1 MRYEHIFFDLDHTL
15 WDFKTNS
22 RNALSELF
30 ELHLKPRNPKI
41 SFNRFYDTYQSVN
54 DRWWAQ
60 YRAEKVD
67 KESLRTGRFRDSLHR
82 FGIVDESLTE
92 SLSQGYVDRSPYLT
106 SLFPNALDVLRHLMD
121 KGYRMHIITNGFEE
135 VQHIKIRESGLR
147 GFFEEIITSE
157 QAGVKKPDPGIF
169 EYALERTS
177 ASLDRSMMIGDN
189 LHADIQGA
197 KEIGMDQVWF
207 DPHSKGQDG
216 HATHRI
222 HDLRELKSIL

>member
-22 RNALSELF
+22 RNVLSELF
-30 ELHLKPRNPKI
+30 ELHLKPRNPRI
-41 SFNRFYDTYQSVN
+41 SFNNFYYTYQSVN
-54 DRWWAQ
+54 DLWWAQ

-92 SLSQGYVDRSPYLT
+92 VLSQGYVDRSPYLT
-106 SLFPNALDVLRHLMD
+106 SLFPNALEVLGHLLE

-147 GFFEEIITSE
+147 RYFEEVITSE

-169 EYALERTS
+169 KYALERTS
-177 ASLDRSMMIGDN
+177 APLDKSMMIGDN

-207 DPHSKGQDG
+207 DPHSNGQDG

-222 HDLRELKSIL
+222 SDLKELKSIL